1 MNDDQLVM
9 VCWQEISEECA
20 CQGCEGLKKENEK
33 LKERVAKLEA
43 ILMGTPDKKKS

>member
-1 MNDDQLVM
+1 MREDCN
-9 VCWQEISEECA
+9 SEVINALIE
-20 CQGCEGLKKENEK
+20 ENEK